1 LRPAW
6 RLGTVPRSTWRASSW
21 GGSDSPV
28 QVELFQEALTP
39 GVVRDRGQAG
49 RFVLDGDPVYG
60 QRPVRGAVRPERGVG
75 GCRVVAGFRFLAAEE
90 PDRVALLIRP
100 SG

>member
-1 LRPAW
+1 MQGAPGCTGVATSLAAGDCAPSKW
-6 RLGTVPRSTWRASSW
+6 ASSW

-49 RFVLDGDPVYG
+49 KLVLDGDPVHG
-60 QRPVRGAVRPERGVG
+60 QRRFGV
-75 GCRVVAGFRFLAAEE
+75 
-90 PDRVALLIRP
+90 P
-100 SG
+100 SGRSGASAGVAC